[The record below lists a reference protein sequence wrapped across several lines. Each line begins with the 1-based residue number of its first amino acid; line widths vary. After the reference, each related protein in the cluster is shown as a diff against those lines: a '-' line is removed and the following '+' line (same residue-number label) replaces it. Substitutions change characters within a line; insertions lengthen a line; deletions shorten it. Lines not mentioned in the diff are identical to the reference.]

1 MSEHTILLRDILRR
15 GIDIGLKEYP
25 IFDENYRAGLNKKI
39 VDHFLMREIAHETI
53 ELFTWRLN
61 VKMNEIMPYY
71 NQVFLAIKQGE
82 GISPFES
89 YNTESTATSK
99 TSGDATSTNE
109 ATSKSDGKGSS
120 TSNSVTRSSDHPY
133 DYDANPNGLYGT
145 NVNEA
150 STSGATSSSDSSAS
164 RSGSV
169 SRETRDGESSSR
181 SRGRTQSYA
190 EVASGILTS
199 YFNVDMMIIAELEPL
214 FYQLDTDLDWL
225 FPRNVWNPGF
235 TFFNPFRGWY

>member
-1 MSEHTILLRDILRR
+1 MTEHTILLRDILRK
-15 GIDIGLKEYP
+15 GIDIGLRDYP
-25 IFDENYRAGLNKKI
+25 IFDESYRDGLNQKI
-39 VDHFLMREIAHETI
+39 VNHFLMREIAHETI
-53 ELFTWRLN
+53 ELFIHRLN
-61 VKMNEIMPYY
+61 TKMREIMPYY

-89 YNTESTATSK
+89 YSTESTATSK

-109 ATSKSDGKGSS
+109 ATSKSDGKGTS
-120 TSNSVTRSSDHPY
+120 TSNSVTRASEHPY

-181 SRGRTQSYA
+181 SHGRTQSYA
-190 EVASGILTS
+190 EIASGLLTS
-199 YFNVDMMIIAELEPL
+199 YFNIDMMIISELEVL
-214 FYQLDTDLDWL
+214 FYGLDTQLDWL
-225 FPRNVWNPGF
+225 FPQQLWGVPFNM
-235 TFFNPFRGWY
+235 FNPFRGWW